1 MPGKKRTQQDKS
13 NREQGE
19 EDAGDSFSQAALMA
33 LVNVGHRPER
43 QIPGGREFQVEGEG
57 GNRPDMF
64 EEQQQDCVARTG

>member
-1 MPGKKRTQQDKS
+1 MPGKKRTQQDKN

-43 QIPGGREFQVEGEG
+43 
-57 GNRPDMF
+57 
-64 EEQQQDCVARTG
+64 